1 MEARPTAIVL
11 LLALI
16 FTLVVAEPEPQ
27 QWDVDRLI
35 RARNPGA
42 VFSTTE
48 RSTTTWQTLR
58 SITYNPQFD
67 EGSVGSASV
76 EEASLVR
83 RVRPTKLATSSV
95 EGWRGLSSGLLTIF
109 SIGLCLLLQ

>member
-1 MEARPTAIVL
+1 MEARHTATIL

-16 FTLVVAEPEPQ
+16 FTLVVAEPQ

-83 RVRPTKLATSSV
+83 RVRPTKLASSGV
-95 EGWRGLSSGLLTIF
+95 EGWRGLNSGLLTI
-109 SIGLCLLLQ
+109 SLLTLCLLLQ